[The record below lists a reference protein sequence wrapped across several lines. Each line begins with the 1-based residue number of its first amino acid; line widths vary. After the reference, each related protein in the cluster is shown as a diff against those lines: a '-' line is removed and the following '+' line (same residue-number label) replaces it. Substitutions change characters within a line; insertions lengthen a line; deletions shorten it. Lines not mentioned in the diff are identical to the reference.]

1 MNDCYRSADRFLNS
15 SDANALKQVTP
26 YAFLA
31 VGLGAALGAWLRY
44 ALNVVL
50 NPVTTLPLGTLAANL
65 GGGLFAGVALAAFS
79 RPGAVTPE
87 LRLFI
92 TTGFLGGL
100 TTFSAFSAETAALL
114 LRQQY
119 GLMTLNVM
127 ANVAG
132 SLAMTLLGFY
142 LFRTLR

>member
-1 MNDCYRSADRFLNS
+1 M
-15 SDANALKQVTP
+15 TP
-26 YAFLA
+26 YALFA

-44 ALNVVL
+44 VL
-50 NPVTTLPLGTLAANL
+50 NIMLNPLLSLPLGTLAANL
-65 GGGLFAGVALAAFS
+65 IGGLFAGIALAVFS
-79 RPGAVTPE
+79 RPATLTPE
-87 LRLFI
+87 LRLFL

-100 TTFSAFSAETAALL
+100 TTFSAFSVETVALL

-132 SLAMTLLGFY
+132 SLAMTLCGFY
-142 LFRTLR
+142 VFRSLR

>member
-1 MNDCYRSADRFLNS
+1 M
-15 SDANALKQVTP
+15 TP

-31 VGLGAALGAWLRY
+31 VGIGAALGAWLRY
-44 ALNVVL
+44 VLNIVL
-50 NPVTTLPLGTLAANL
+50 NPVLTVPLGTLAANL
-65 GGGLFAGVALAAFS
+65 SGGLLAGVALAAFS
-79 RPGAVTPE
+79 RPGALTPE
-87 LRLFI
+87 LRLFL

-100 TTFSAFSAETAALL
+100 TTFSAFSVETVALL

-119 GLMTLNVM
+119 GLMALNVM

-142 LFRTLR
+142 VFRTLR

>member
-1 MNDCYRSADRFLNS
+1 M
-15 SDANALKQVTP
+15 TP

-31 VGLGAALGAWLRY
+31 VGIGAALGAWLRY
-44 ALNVVL
+44 ILNVLL
-50 NPVTTLPLGTLAANL
+50 NPVMTLPLGTLASNL
-65 GGGLFAGVALAAFS
+65 GGGLFAGVALAACS
-79 RPGAVTPE
+79 RPGALTPE
-87 LRLFI
+87 LRLFL

-100 TTFSAFSAETAALL
+100 TTFSAFSVETVALL
-114 LRQQY
+114 FRQQY

-132 SLAMTLLGFY
+132 SLAMTLCGFY